1 MKDANEMLV
10 SNRGK
15 DIIHYIWN
23 AKPYTPEGIIAGA
36 DTWDLVIQDDSK
48 ECTPYIWEGLN
59 KKTKGIRKGEI
70 VLFTA
75 GSGTGKSQVCREIA
89 YDLISKGKN
98 VGYIALEESVARS
111 VRGLMSIDL
120 NQKIHEEDIRK
131 NIDEETLKNSWNK
144 IQGKTYFHKHFGSTD
159 SENLMSKIRFLVRGC
174 DCDYVVLDHINMVVS
189 GIEGDERKLID
200 YTMTKLRSLVEELNF
215 GLILVCHLR
224 RLPDKTGHE
233 EGAITSLSH
242 LRGSHGLAQLTDICC
257 GLERSQQDEETKDI
271 LTIRVLKN
279 RYTGD
284 TGVACSLHYNR
295 ETGRLSEGDFS
306 DDQE

>member
-1 MKDANEMLV
+1 
-10 SNRGK
+10 
-15 DIIHYIWN
+15 
-23 AKPYTPEGIIAGA
+23 
-36 DTWDLVIQDDSK
+36 
-48 ECTPYIWEGLN
+48 
-59 KKTKGIRKGEI
+59 
-70 VLFTA
+70 
-75 GSGTGKSQVCREIA
+75 
-89 YDLISKGKN
+89 
-98 VGYIALEESVARS
+98 
-111 VRGLMSIDL
+111 
-120 NQKIHEEDIRK
+120 
-131 NIDEETLKNSWNK
+131 
-144 IQGKTYFHKHFGSTD
+144 
-159 SENLMSKIRFLVRGC
+159 
-174 DCDYVVLDHINMVVS
+174 
-189 GIEGDERKLID
+189 
-200 YTMTKLRSLVEELNF
+200 MTKLRSLVEELNF